1 MVEQVYS
8 SEKSQ
13 VCGSWVSVCKLGCF
27 YKRVT
32 NHVCLVCLNSVDIFS
47 ALMILHTVQA
57 LLCCCLE
64 YGSQVFMLHI
74 SYFILVYKPFFSNNT
89 DLVTVSWL
97 RSHDS
102 FTTEY
107 HI

>member
-32 NHVCLVCLNSVDIFS
+32 NHVCLVCLISVDIFS
-47 ALMILHTVQA
+47 ALMTLHTVQA

-64 YGSQVFMLHI
+64 YGSQVLEYVACNLLHPCLQTI
-74 SYFILVYKPFFSNNT
+74 FQ
-89 DLVTVSWL
+89 
-97 RSHDS
+97 
-102 FTTEY
+102 
-107 HI
+107 

>member
-32 NHVCLVCLNSVDIFS
+32 NHVCLVCLSNVDIFS
-47 ALMILHTVQA
+47 ALMTLHTVQA
-57 LLCCCLE
+57 LFVLLFRIWKISVYVACNL
-64 YGSQVFMLHI
+64 LHPCVQTI
-74 SYFILVYKPFFSNNT
+74 IP
-89 DLVTVSWL
+89 
-97 RSHDS
+97 
-102 FTTEY
+102 
-107 HI
+107 